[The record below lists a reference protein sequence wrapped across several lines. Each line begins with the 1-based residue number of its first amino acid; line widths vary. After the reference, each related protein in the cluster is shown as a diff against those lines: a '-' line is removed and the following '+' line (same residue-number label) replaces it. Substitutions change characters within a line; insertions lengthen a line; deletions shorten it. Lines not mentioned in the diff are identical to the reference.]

1 MECAGLSYYRSISAW
16 APGGTLG
23 DSEKLLSPTNSDHS
37 HPVMGMSLRR
47 NRCERRLRAVDFTIP
62 STELSSSTLVFG
74 RTREV
79 MSRPALNFLRPYLR
93 GSRTPR
99 PEHARAYL
107 ALQKRFTQ
115 SVAADAY
122 TGPYDVEK
130 QKRLDH
136 LAKVKPLADYHPRLV
151 HASAVHNLS
160 IRDFNAKYHGIQETQ
175 TDVVSVLGRVRS
187 VRLLGSKLMFLDIER
202 DTQRLQVMVE
212 LKKLAPRDDLDESF
226 RGFKKVARLGDWVS
240 IRGNPTKTSTGQLS
254 VLALDV
260 PQVLAPCLHH
270 LPEKID
276 DAETLARRPHI
287 HALTSDEPG
296 DVLRLRAL
304 IYDYVRTYFI
314 QSGFLEVETPTFD
327 VNAGGAIAR
336 PFETVANELSNTPI
350 RLRIAPELNLKR
362 LIIGGQDKIFEIG
375 RVFRNEGVDNTHNP
389 EFSTCEFYEVGATL
403 PTVIARTEQLVH
415 GLHTAIESLRSTYF
429 LTLAAPEGIDFT
441 QPFAQLPFI
450 PTIEKA
456 CGRTLPDLSSQDA
469 SKELLHMFT
478 ELHLATPPNPTLP
491 RLLDTLAETYIEP
504 LCKNPT
510 FITQH
515 PEALSPLS
523 KSYVDEATR
532 QRVASRVELFIQ
544 GREYVNAYEEE
555 NSPFEQRRKF
565 MQQLDFH
572 TEGGAVIDESYLEA
586 LEWGMPP
593 TGGWGC
599 GLDRLV
605 MLFASKKRIADV
617 LPFGTLRN
625 VVGISKT
632 R

>member
-1 MECAGLSYYRSISAW
+1 MFTCSC
-16 APGGTLG
+16 
-23 DSEKLLSPTNSDHS
+23 
-37 HPVMGMSLRR
+37 PV
-47 NRCERRLRAVDFTIP
+47 
-62 STELSSSTLVFG
+62 
-74 RTREV
+74 
-79 MSRPALNFLRPYLR
+79 
-93 GSRTPR
+93 
-99 PEHARAYL
+99 
-107 ALQKRFTQ
+107 
-115 SVAADAY
+115 VAI
-122 TGPYDVEK
+122 K
-130 QKRLDH
+130 
-136 LAKVKPLADYHPRLV
+136 
-151 HASAVHNLS
+151 
-160 IRDFNAKYHGIQETQ
+160 
-175 TDVVSVLGRVRS
+175 
-187 VRLLGSKLMFLDIER
+187 
-202 DTQRLQVMVE
+202 
-212 LKKLAPRDDLDESF
+212 
-226 RGFKKVARLGDWVS
+226 
-240 IRGNPTKTSTGQLS
+240 GNPTKTSTGQLS
-254 VLALDV
+254 ILALDV
-260 PQVLAPCLHH
+260 PQILAPCLHH
-270 LPEKID
+270 LPEKIE

-314 QSGFLEVETPTFD
+314 QSGFLEVETPIFD

-336 PFETVANELSNTPI
+336 PFETVANELSNTPV

-403 PTVIARTEQLVH
+403 PVVIARTEQLVH

-429 LTLAAPEGIDFT
+429 PTLAPPENIDFSH
-441 QPFAQLPFI
+441 PFAQLPFI
-450 PTIEKA
+450 PTIEQASGHK
-456 CGRTLPDLSSQDA
+456 LPDLSAPDA
-469 SKELLHMFT
+469 TKAILQLFKELSL
-478 ELHLATPPNPTLP
+478 EIPPNPTLP

-504 LCKNPT
+504 LCINPT

-523 KSYVDEATR
+523 KSYVDDATG
-532 QRVASRVELFIQ
+532 QRVASRVELFIH

-565 MQQLDFH
+565 VQQRDFH
-572 TEGGAVIDESYLEA
+572 PEGQGAIDESYLEA

-625 VVGISKT
+625 VVGMSKMK
-632 R
+632 